1 MIGIFYTSKT
11 PASCV
16 RGSIVNAESTWK
28 FIKLQVPGFRRSTYL
43 DMYVGIG
50 SKTNAAGQ

>member
-28 FIKLQVPGFRRSTYL
+28 FIKMQVPGFRRSTYL

>member
-1 MIGIFYTSKT
+1 MFGIFDTSKT

-28 FIKLQVPGFRRSTYL
+28 FIKLQVPGLRRLTYL
-43 DMYVGIG
+43 DMYVRID